1 VSSYDRTNKSFKVLL
16 YSDGASGTSWANV
29 SIPSTIQNGKLY
41 NNEFSTKD
49 FRGEGLADGD
59 RYEVRIVTKD
69 ISRENGTDLNRR
81 EEVAKPATVANGV
94 LHTQVGNMRK
104 FTSIEFVKLD

>member
-1 VSSYDRTNKSFKVLL
+1 LL
-16 YSDGASGTSWANV
+16 YSDGASGTSWAKV

-41 NNEFSTKD
+41 NNEFSTED

-81 EEVAKPATVANGV
+81 EEVAKPATVADGV
-94 LHTQVGNMRK
+94 LRTQVGNMRK

>member
-1 VSSYDRTNKSFKVLL
+1 MHRRSAVAAGFLARAA
-16 YSDGASGTSWANV
+16 GAGDLCRHNAGGYGDHAV
-29 SIPSTIQNGKLY
+29 ADDHQY
-41 NNEFSTKD
+41 
-49 FRGEGLADGD
+49 RGEGLAEGD

-81 EEVAKPATVANGV
+81 EEVAKPATVADGV
-94 LHTQVGNMRK
+94 LRTQVGNMRK